1 MRLVALGFGMLIVS
15 WSRLKTFQAQLNA
28 SASDANIGV
37 MILEYV
43 LKKEHVV
50 IEDDVHAILD
60 LKKAG
65 EVEWYT
71 SPEYD
76 LVAWNKEESC
86 VFGLLKQTGETYN
99 LSFNVANHGEY
110 DLELDKVLKVCNER
124 FEAMLDW

>member
-1 MRLVALGFGMLIVS
+1 MA
-15 WSRLKTFQAQLNA
+15 
-28 SASDANIGV
+28 
-37 MILEYV
+37 LEYV

-65 EVEWYT
+65 AVEWYT

-76 LVAWNKEESC
+76 LLAWNKEENC

>member
-1 MRLVALGFGMLIVS
+1 MA
-15 WSRLKTFQAQLNA
+15 
-28 SASDANIGV
+28 
-37 MILEYV
+37 LEYV

-76 LVAWNKEESC
+76 LVAWNKEENC
-86 VFGLLKQTGETYN
+86 VFGLLKQTGGTYN

>member
-1 MRLVALGFGMLIVS
+1 MA
-15 WSRLKTFQAQLNA
+15 
-28 SASDANIGV
+28 
-37 MILEYV
+37 LEYV

-50 IEDDVHAILD
+50 IEDDVHEILD
-60 LKKAG
+60 LKKVG

-71 SPEYD
+71 SPVYD
-76 LVAWNKEESC
+76 LVAWNKEENC

>member
-1 MRLVALGFGMLIVS
+1 M
-15 WSRLKTFQAQLNA
+15 TE
-28 SASDANIGV
+28 
-37 MILEYV
+37 EYV
-43 LKKEHVV
+43 IKKEHVV

-65 EVEWYT
+65 KIEWYT
-71 SPEYD
+71 SSEYD
-76 LVAWNKEESC
+76 LVAWNKEENC
-86 VFGLLKQTGETYN
+86 VFGLLKQTSGTYN

>member
-1 MRLVALGFGMLIVS
+1 M
-15 WSRLKTFQAQLNA
+15 T
-28 SASDANIGV
+28 
-37 MILEYV
+37 LEYV

-86 VFGLLKQTGETYN
+86 VFGLLKKTGEAYK
-99 LSFNVANHGEY
+99 LSFTVANHGEQE
-110 DLELDKVLKVCNER
+110 LELSKVLKVCEKHFND
-124 FEAMLDW
+124 MLDW

>member
-1 MRLVALGFGMLIVS
+1 M
-15 WSRLKTFQAQLNA
+15 TE
-28 SASDANIGV
+28 
-37 MILEYV
+37 EYV
-43 LKKEHVV
+43 IKKEHVV

-65 EVEWYT
+65 EIEWYT
-71 SPEYD
+71 SSEYD
-76 LVAWNKEESC
+76 LVAWNKEENC
-86 VFGLLKQTGETYN
+86 VFGLLKQTSGTYN

>member
-1 MRLVALGFGMLIVS
+1 M
-15 WSRLKTFQAQLNA
+15 TE
-28 SASDANIGV
+28 
-37 MILEYV
+37 EYV
-43 LKKEHVV
+43 IKKEHVV

-65 EVEWYT
+65 EIEWYT
-71 SPEYD
+71 SSEYD
-76 LVAWNKEESC
+76 LVAWNKEDSC

>member
-1 MRLVALGFGMLIVS
+1 MTG
-15 WSRLKTFQAQLNA
+15 
-28 SASDANIGV
+28 
-37 MILEYV
+37 EYV
-43 LKKEHVV
+43 IKEEHVV

-65 EVEWYT
+65 EVDWYT
-71 SPEYD
+71 SAEYD

-86 VFGLLKQTGETYN
+86 VFGLLKKSGDTYN

-110 DLELDKVLKVCNER
+110 DLELAKVLKVCNER

>member
-1 MRLVALGFGMLIVS
+1 MSQV
-15 WSRLKTFQAQLNA
+15 QLNA
-28 SASDANIGV
+28 SASNANIGEYL
-37 MILEYV
+37 MALEYV

-65 EVEWYT
+65 KVEWYT

-86 VFGLLKQTGETYN
+86 VFGLLNKTGKTYK

-110 DLELDKVLKVCNER
+110 DLELDKVLKVCQER
-124 FEAMLDW
+124 FEDMLDW

>member
-1 MRLVALGFGMLIVS
+1 M
-15 WSRLKTFQAQLNA
+15 TE
-28 SASDANIGV
+28 
-37 MILEYV
+37 EYV
-43 LKKEHVV
+43 IKKEHVV

-65 EVEWYT
+65 EIEWYT
-71 SPEYD
+71 SSEYD

>member
-1 MRLVALGFGMLIVS
+1 MA
-15 WSRLKTFQAQLNA
+15 
-28 SASDANIGV
+28 
-37 MILEYV
+37 LEYV

-60 LKKAG
+60 LKKVG

-71 SPEYD
+71 SPEHD
-76 LVAWNKEESC
+76 LVAWNKEENC

-110 DLELDKVLKVCNER
+110 DLELDKALKVCNER

>member
-1 MRLVALGFGMLIVS
+1 M
-15 WSRLKTFQAQLNA
+15 TE
-28 SASDANIGV
+28 
-37 MILEYV
+37 EYV
-43 LKKEHVV
+43 IKKEHVV

-65 EVEWYT
+65 EIEWYT
-71 SPEYD
+71 SSEYD
-76 LVAWNKEESC
+76 LVAWNKEENC
-86 VFGLLKQTGETYN
+86 VFGLLKQTGGTYN